1 MTKQESFKRR
11 VRSRMA
17 KTGEKYGA
25 ARRVLLEQANVR
37 HGTGGRKWVSQP
49 EVSDQRV
56 LDATGRGWDE
66 WCDIIDAW
74 PQHVDGHPAVAAWL
88 ESHHHLSGWWSQGVT
103 GGWERI
109 TGRRLPGQM
118 PDGTF
123 TANKSKTVEVDA
135 AVLRTLLLDDEHR
148 ADLFPGQL
156 VALLSKPSAKAI
168 RLGIGDTVAR
178 LSLTD
183 KSPAAPGAKRAA
195 VSVQHS
201 KLADADA
208 IDEWKFYWDEWLD
221 AIDESA

>member
-1 MTKQESFKRR
+1 ME
-11 VRSRMA
+11 

-25 ARRVLLEQANVR
+25 ARRVLLEQAAAR
-37 HGTGGRKWVSQP
+37 SAAGGRAWISQP
-49 EVSDQRV
+49 EIADQRV
-56 LDATGRGWDE
+56 LDATGRSWDE

-88 ESHHHLSGWWSQGVT
+88 EAEHKLSGWWAQGVT
-103 GGWERI
+103 VGWERI
-109 TGRRLPGQM
+109 TGRRLPGEM

-123 TANKSKTVEVDA
+123 TANKSRTVEADA
-135 AVLRTLLLDDEHR
+135 AGLRRLLLDDADR
-148 ADLFPGQL
+148 ADLFPGHS

-168 RLGIGDTVAR
+168 RLGFSDSVAL
-178 LSLTD
+178 LSLTL
-183 KSPAAPGAKRAA
+183 KAGGRVA

-221 AIDESA
+221 AIDESV